1 MEEHMENSEQNQQE
15 KTFTQEEVN
24 RIVQE
29 RLAREKKKTADQ
41 ETTESNEGKDEHETS
56 VDLREN
62 RVECREFI
70 AEKGYKKELL
80 DISDTSNADTFK
92 SQAQR
97 LAELFADQK
106 EAKSYPGTKPNS
118 WTARGTKNKSSFA
131 DTKHIPKPYLEGR
144 L

>member
-29 RLAREKKKTADQ
+29 RLAREKKKATDQ
-41 ETTESNEGKDEHETS
+41 GTTESNEGKDEHETS

-80 DISDTSNADTFK
+80 DILDTSNAETFK

-97 LAELFADQK
+97 LAEVFADQK
-106 EAKSYPGTKPNS
+106 EAKSYPGTKPNPR
-118 WTARGTKNKSSFA
+118 TACGTKSKSSLA
-131 DTKHIPKPYLEGR
+131 DTKHIPKPYLGGR

>member
-80 DISDTSNADTFK
+80 DILDTSNADTFRSK
-92 SQAQR
+92 ELSRNEDEPLDSSRNEKQEFVCGYQAY
-97 LAELFADQK
+97 
-106 EAKSYPGTKPNS
+106 S
-118 WTARGTKNKSSFA
+118 
-131 DTKHIPKPYLEGR
+131 
-144 L
+144 